1 MISLMRNHDLD
12 QEQANVSN
20 LCCPSV
26 SLSNQQP
33 NSLYT
38 LRKADQAAAAV
49 NEFRVLL
56 FFFFM
61 PGTCEILMH
70 NVWTVWFFY
79 THFLKYPEACGYVA
93 MSLHAREESL
103 ITGKHRTLCI
113 I

>member
-1 MISLMRNHDLD
+1 MRNHDLD

-56 FFFFM
+56 FFFM
-61 PGTCEILMH
+61 SGTCEILMH

-79 THFLKYPEACGYVA
+79 THFLKY
-93 MSLHAREESL
+93 
-103 ITGKHRTLCI
+103 
-113 I
+113 